1 MRKESTKAALFLSI
15 TLMPSLASAEYRVYQ
30 YSIDYLNIDNQ
41 IEKNVIISSTLDAKA
56 YKSYY
61 GIKQQ
66 NIQLL
71 RTWICP
77 GNTSQ
82 RAICLSPYEKME
94 M

>member
-1 MRKESTKAALFLSI
+1 MRKESTKLIFLILLISTQAI
-15 TLMPSLASAEYRVYQ
+15 AEYRVYQ
-30 YSIDYLNIDNQ
+30 YSIDYLDTNNQ
-41 IEKNVIISSTLDAKA
+41 IEKNVIISTTLNKTA
-56 YKSYY
+56 YKTYY
-61 GIKQQ
+61 GINQQ

-82 RAICLSPYEKME
+82 KLICLSPYEKME